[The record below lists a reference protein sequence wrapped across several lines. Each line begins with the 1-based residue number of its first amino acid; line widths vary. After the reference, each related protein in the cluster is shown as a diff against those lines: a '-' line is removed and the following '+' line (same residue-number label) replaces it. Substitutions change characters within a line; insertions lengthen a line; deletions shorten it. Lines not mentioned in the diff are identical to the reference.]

1 MAGHRAAF
9 AHVRGGVGGVA
20 GQDHPATMPAAEFD
34 PFDRPEVDLV
44 VALQAGEV
52 GRDRPAEALEP
63 LPEPYHAAW
72 RIVEAFPAQAGAAG
86 APVLDRD
93 QAEERG

>member
-1 MAGHRAAF
+1 
-9 AHVRGGVGGVA
+9 
-20 GQDHPATMPAAEFD
+20 MPAAEFD

-63 LPEPYHAAW
+63 LPEPFHAAGR
-72 RIVEAFPAQAGAAG
+72 RIVEAFPAQAGEPVG